1 MSCPV
6 LQDTD
11 FDKAPSPMSPGA
23 EDEQVESKKIGGGI
37 NRGGEHRSTQRR
49 DGEEASGGDDDDNEP
64 TLKRAESDDSM
75 GWSSDEE
82 DRARKDKFAK
92 IKIKAKAEVNEEETA
107 EDLKNSFK
115 SFSLGAASIGG
126 GPMQGSRWGT
136 CSRCC
141 PCCACVVHVGRGQS
155 GRAACHPAL
164 LREATRGILLATSS
178 SAHYVHV

>member
-1 MSCPV
+1 
-6 LQDTD
+6 
-11 FDKAPSPMSPGA
+11 MSPGA
-23 EDEQVESKKIGGGI
+23 EDEQVESKTIGGGI
-37 NRGGEHRSTQRR
+37 KRGSDHRATRFL
-49 DGEEASGGDDDDNEP
+49 DAEDDDDDEP
-64 TLKRAESDDSM
+64 RLNRAESDDSM